1 MCVCVCELSRSR
13 VGVGVCVCVCVCVK
27 HVYECIFQNAF
38 SGLAGLKKRGNF
50 IPSRGNTMYKSWKSL
65 AIFDR

>member
-1 MCVCVCELSRSR
+1 M
-13 VGVGVCVCVCVCVK
+13 CVCVCVCVK